1 MNFSEFD
8 IQLNYNIFC
17 TPKEKSNQF
26 SVRDIYEYKEFVDVK
41 VSTWYD
47 FKQINNTDLRR
58 TNQARICILIL
69 QFAWKLP
76 ALLSPLPYMGVRMAA

>member
-41 VSTWYD
+41 
-47 FKQINNTDLRR
+47 F
-58 TNQARICILIL
+58 
-69 QFAWKLP
+69 LP
-76 ALLSPLPYMGVRMAA
+76 DTISSK